1 MFLGTALADLGR
13 PRGHQ
18 MGAGVNYRTRREG
31 VVNLIGT
38 GRALDAKGLESIRG
52 SVGTNYTVIE
62 GGL

>member
-1 MFLGTALADLGR
+1 
-13 PRGHQ
+13 

-38 GRALDAKGLESIRG
+38 GRALGAKGLESIRG